1 MFIEQL
7 VPTNDLL
14 RRIKIKV
21 FGSSGVGKT
30 TLIDSMNCSYLN
42 SFFRKTR
49 IGSSNLKP
57 QRSKYSK
64 LLFLIFGSCSI
75 F

>member
-1 MFIEQL
+1 MFIQQL
-7 VPTNDLL
+7 DSSGDRL

-42 SFFRKTR
+42 SFFRRTR
-49 IGSSNLKP
+49 LSTKSSNLK
-57 QRSKYSK
+57 QKSNFIKS
-64 LLFLIFGSCSI
+64 
-75 F
+75 